1 MKSKRLIYTAADS
14 NYYTQAAVLVKS
26 LAITQLEPTH
36 LVVFGNGWTP
46 SQIKSLLTF
55 QSELV
60 TVEVRAVEVGEL
72 SGINSPGFPLATAYN
87 IIAPKFLLQDYSR
100 AIYVDA
106 DIVILDDLKEAWDQK
121 LATPLSAVI
130 DSHVG
135 FIGFPSM
142 WRPWQ
147 EENLN
152 PLAPYLNTGFMV
164 MDLDAWRH
172 DELTEKCLYFLNK
185 YSLPCVDQDAL
196 NFALNGEFDHLHPR
210 FNLMPFHL
218 MTKLRTAV
226 VLEPPGEIAQAI
238 SSPAMIHFHRSF
250 LGKPWI
256 RGCSHPAMKLWE
268 DLATQVNPKWKRGN
282 DIVGFIKSVVAKRA
296 GMTVLDPMSDSLR
309 NLKIG

>member
-1 MKSKRLIYTAADS
+1 MSKRLIYTAADS

-26 LAITQLEPTH
+26 LAITQLESTH
-36 LVVFGNGWTP
+36 LIVFGNGWTA

-60 TVEVRAVEVGEL
+60 TVEVRAVEVAEL

-87 IIAPKFLLQDYSR
+87 IIAPKFLLQDYPR

-121 LATPLSAVI
+121 LVTPLSAVI

-172 DELTEKCLYFLNK
+172 DELTEKCLYFLSK

-238 SSPAMIHFHRSF
+238 TSPAMIHFHRSF

-256 RGCSHPAMKLWE
+256 RGCSHPAKKLWE

>member
-1 MKSKRLIYTAADS
+1 LNTKRLIYTAADS

-26 LAITQLEPTH
+26 LAMTQQESTH
-36 LVVFGNGWTP
+36 LIVFGNGWD
-46 SQIKSLLTF
+46 SAKIESLLTF

-60 TVEVRAVEVGEL
+60 TVEVRPVEVAEL

-87 IIAPKFLLQDYSR
+87 IIAPKYFLQTDSR

-106 DIVILDDLKEAWDQK
+106 DVVILDDLGDAWNQK
-121 LATPLSAVI
+121 LVTPLAAVI

-164 MDLDAWRH
+164 IDLNGWRR
-172 DELTEKCLYFLNK
+172 DELTEKCLHFLSK

-226 VLEPPGEIAQAI
+226 VLEPLDEIAQAI
-238 SSPAMIHFHRSF
+238 SSPAMIHYHRSF
-250 LGKPWI
+250 LGKPWV
-256 RGCSHPAMKLWE
+256 RGCSHPAMKLWS

-282 DIVGFIKSVVAKRA
+282 DLTGWIKSVVARRG
-296 GMTVLDPMSDSLR
+296 GMTVLDPLSESLR
-309 NLKIG
+309 SLKIG